1 MENTLEKEFN
11 QTIAAVTKEV
21 TEDVVRH
28 SALASVNELNRTL
41 QTLKNESGQ
50 LVSDIHQARNMYQ
63 KVAGQSQQSL
73 QQFNQHI
80 DTWQSRQNQL
90 LQAIDKRNEALRN
103 QINQIENNQK
113 QYQTRL
119 EKELDGIKKKQS
131 NQIYQE
137 EQGTRATTTQL
148 NDLKSQLQRAQQVLQ
163 SDQVGQTI
171 FLQKKIT
178 HLFYVLVANVILLLC
193 MMMYTFKDSILS
205 LIGG

>member
-28 SALASVNELNRTL
+28 SALASVNKLNQTL

-50 LVSDIHQARNMYQ
+50 LVSDIHQARDMYQ
-63 KVAGQSQQSL
+63 KVASQSQQSL

-113 QYQTRL
+113 QYQVRL

-137 EQGTRATTTQL
+137 EQGTRATATQL

-171 FLQKKIT
+171 FLQKKIA
-178 HLFYVLVANVILLLC
+178 HLFYVLIANIILLLC
-193 MMMYTFKDSILS
+193 MMLYTFQDSILS

>member
-28 SALASVNELNRTL
+28 SALASVNELNQTL

-50 LVSDIHQARNMYQ
+50 LVSNIHQARDMYQ
-63 KVAGQSQQSL
+63 KVASQSQQSL

-113 QYQTRL
+113 QYQARL

-137 EQGTRATTTQL
+137 EQGTRATATQL

-178 HLFYVLVANVILLLC
+178 HLFYVLIANIILLLC
-193 MMMYTFKDSILS
+193 MMLYTFQDSILS

>member
-50 LVSDIHQARNMYQ
+50 LVSDIHQARDMYQ

-119 EKELDGIKKKQS
+119 EKELDGIKKKKS

>member
-28 SALASVNELNRTL
+28 SALASVNELNQTL

-50 LVSDIHQARNMYQ
+50 LVSDIHQARDMYQ
-63 KVAGQSQQSL
+63 KVASQSQQSL

-113 QYQTRL
+113 QYQVRL

-137 EQGTRATTTQL
+137 EQGTRATATQL

-171 FLQKKIT
+171 FLQKKIA
-178 HLFYVLVANVILLLC
+178 HLFYVLIANIILLLC
-193 MMMYTFKDSILS
+193 MMLYTFQDSILS

>member
-148 NDLKSQLQRAQQVLQ
+148 KDLKSQLQRAQQVLQ

>member
-28 SALASVNELNRTL
+28 SALASVNELNQTL

-50 LVSDIHQARNMYQ
+50 LVSDIHQARDMYQ
-63 KVAGQSQQSL
+63 KVASQSQQSL

-113 QYQTRL
+113 QYQVRL

-137 EQGTRATTTQL
+137 EQGTRATATQL

-163 SDQVGQTI
+163 SD
-171 FLQKKIT
+171 
-178 HLFYVLVANVILLLC
+178 
-193 MMMYTFKDSILS
+193 
-205 LIGG
+205 

>member
-50 LVSDIHQARNMYQ
+50 LVSDIHQARDMYQ

>member
-50 LVSDIHQARNMYQ
+50 LVSDIHQARDMYQ

-113 QYQTRL
+113 QHQTRL
-119 EKELDGIKKKQS
+119 EKELDEIRKKQS

-148 NDLKSQLQRAQQVLQ
+148 NDFKSQLQRAQQVLQ

-171 FLQKKIT
+171 FLQKKIA

-193 MMMYTFKDSILS
+193 MMLYTFQDSILS

>member
-28 SALASVNELNRTL
+28 SALASVNELNQTL

-50 LVSDIHQARNMYQ
+50 LVSDIHQARDMYQ
-63 KVAGQSQQSL
+63 KVASQSQQSL

-113 QYQTRL
+113 QYQVRL

-137 EQGTRATTTQL
+137 EQGTRATATQL

-171 FLQKKIT
+171 FLQKKIA
-178 HLFYVLVANVILLLC
+178 HLFYVLIANIILLLC
-193 MMMYTFKDSILS
+193 MMLYTFQDSILS
-205 LIGG
+205 FL

>member
-21 TEDVVRH
+21 TEAVVRH
-28 SALASVNELNRTL
+28 SALASVNELNQTL

-50 LVSDIHQARNMYQ
+50 LVSDIHQARDMYQ
-63 KVAGQSQQSL
+63 KVASQSQQSL

-113 QYQTRL
+113 QYQVRL

-137 EQGTRATTTQL
+137 EQGTRATATQL

-171 FLQKKIT
+171 FLQKKIA
-178 HLFYVLVANVILLLC
+178 HLFYVLIANIILLLC
-193 MMMYTFKDSILS
+193 MMLYTFQDSILS